1 MVGKCD
7 GESDTTGRP
16 TEKDGI
22 GTVDY
27 FLSRSCGNRQFV
39 DVMSMLPDIVEQ
51 LVTPDI
57 GDDMYKFAAKIFPIC
72 RSITGN
78 GVRETLREIGSHVAL
93 DLQEVASGTAVFD
106 WVVPREWNIRD
117 AFIKDARGQK
127 IVDFR
132 RSNLHVMSYSVPVH
146 LRLPL
151 AELKKHLHSLP
162 EQPDLVPYRTS
173 YYSENWG
180 FCVPHRLFES
190 LRDEV
195 YEVVINSTLADGS
208 LSYGEYLHKGKSED
222 EFLLSAHVCHPSL
235 ANDNCSGLA
244 LLAHLASRI
253 GQVKT
258 RYSYRFLFAPGTI
271 GAITWL
277 ARNEKGAQRIKHGL
291 VLSMVGDGGGPTYK
305 KSRRGNAKIDRAV
318 AHVFRHSGLTPAI
331 IDFFPYGYDERQ
343 YCSPGF
349 NLPVGLFQRSK
360 FGEIAEYHTSADNLS
375 FISAEHLAQS
385 YHMIVETIDII
396 ENDVVY
402 RNLQPKCEPQLGRRG
417 LYGAI
422 GGDKNAAAA
431 NMAMLWILNLSDG
444 QHSLLDIAERADLP
458 FGVVRKTAHVLRDHD
473 LLATVDH
480 S

>member
-1 MVGKCD
+1 
-7 GESDTTGRP
+7 
-16 TEKDGI
+16 
-22 GTVDY
+22 
-27 FLSRSCGNRQFV
+27 
-39 DVMSMLPDIVEQ
+39 MSVAPEISMAPEIAEQ

-93 DLQEVASGTAVFD
+93 DLREVASGTAVFD
-106 WVVPREWNIRD
+106 WVVPREWNICD

-127 IVDFR
+127 IVDFK

-146 LRLPL
+146 SRLPL

-162 EQPDLVPYRTS
+162 GQPDLVPYRTS

-180 FCVPHRLFES
+180 FCVPHRLLES

-195 YEVVINSTLADGS
+195 YEVVIESTLADGS
-208 LSYGEYLHKGKSED
+208 LTYGEYLHKGASED

-244 LLAHLASRI
+244 LLAHLAKRI

-305 KSRRGNAKIDRAV
+305 KSRRGDAKIDRAV
-318 AHVFRHSGLTPAI
+318 AHVLRHSGLTPAI

-349 NLPVGLFQRSK
+349 DLPVGLFQRSK
-360 FGEIAEYHTSADNLS
+360 FGEIPEYHTSADDLS

-385 YHMIVETIDII
+385 YRMIVETIDII
-396 ENDVVY
+396 EKDSVY

-458 FGVVRKTAHVLRDHD
+458 FGVVRRTAQLLHDHH

-480 S
+480 A